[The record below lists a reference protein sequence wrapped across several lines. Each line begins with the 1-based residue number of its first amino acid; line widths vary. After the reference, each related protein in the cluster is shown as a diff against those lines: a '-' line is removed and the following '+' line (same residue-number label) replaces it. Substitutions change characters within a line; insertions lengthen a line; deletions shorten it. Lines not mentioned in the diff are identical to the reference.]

1 MTVQTELTGLTT
13 PEVEERRHRGLAN
26 HQPPA
31 TTRTYKEILKD
42 NLLTF
47 INGVFFFISLVL
59 LGLGRPGDVLVIVVV
74 VFLNTVLS
82 LVQEVR
88 AKQQLDQI
96 ALLTR
101 PHVAVLRDGAEI
113 SLTPDLVVQDDIL
126 IIRPGDQII
135 ADGRIVGP
143 GQVQVDESLLTG
155 ESDLINKQL
164 GDLVYSG
171 SYCVQGFAHYQAEQV
186 GAASTANQFTASAKA
201 FRRNLTPLQ
210 QDINLIIRVILVLA
224 MFLWILVLLSLLVG
238 LSSFPMAVQTAAV
251 VAGLVPVGL
260 YLTVTLTYAV
270 GAVRIAKQEVLVQ
283 QANAMESLSNINV
296 LCLDKTG
303 TLTANALEVEK
314 VHPLTGSESDLRA
327 KLGRYAH
334 SLTVAN
340 LTSAAIAQACP
351 GEYQPHRLEI
361 PFASSHKWSALAWEN
376 ESGVI
381 LLGAPDVLFPGDRLT
396 SEILVE
402 IETAISHG
410 TRVLMVAAS
419 ETEPAWPDPQKP
431 PQLPLHLTPLGLVF
445 LQDQLRPKSQEVLQR
460 FTQAGIQI
468 KIISGDHPKTVLALA
483 KQVGVGEALGG
494 ELRIISGA
502 ELAQLSPLQFQQ
514 AAKDT
519 TIFGRITP
527 EQKQQLVQALRDQ
540 GLHVAMIGD
549 GVNDVL
555 SLKQANIGIAM
566 ESGSAITRGV
576 ADIILRHDSFAA
588 LPAAFREGQRIHNGI
603 QDVTRLFLVRVISF
617 SLLFITTVMA
627 GRVFPLMI
635 KQNSLLTLFGVG
647 IPTIG
652 LALWAVPGPRQEKP
666 LIPSLLHFVLP
677 ASLTLGLLGMLVY
690 WGYLANQILPLVDVI
705 QGNIP
710 LEKISDLVRREQIRD
725 GVAIARSALVTVLML
740 ASLAMILFLK
750 PPHGAWVGGAPLSQ
764 NWRYPVM
771 TSLLFGGYILILL
784 SPRLRDFLEL
794 ELLRWQDYG
803 ICVLIVLAWGL
814 ILRAFWRWRLL
825 DRFLGVS
832 LS

>member
-1 MTVQTELTGLTT
+1 MTRLTGLTAV
-13 PEVEERRHRGLAN
+13 EVQARIDAGLDN
-26 HQPPA
+26 QQPPA
-31 TTRTYKEILKD
+31 TSRTYKEILQD
-42 NLLTF
+42 NLFTF
-47 INGVFFFISLVL
+47 INGVFFFISIVL
-59 LGLGRPGDVLVIVVV
+59 LGLGRPGDVLVIIVV

-101 PHVAVLRDGAEI
+101 PHVTVVRDGQEL
-113 SLTPDLVVQDDIL
+113 SVTPDAIVQDDIL
-126 IIRPGDQII
+126 VVRPGDQII
-135 ADGRIVGP
+135 ADGRVVGT
-143 GQVQVDESLLTG
+143 GQMQVDESLLTG
-155 ESDLINKQL
+155 ESDLINKEP
-164 GDLVYSG
+164 GDAVYSG
-171 SYCVQGFAHYQAEQV
+171 SYCVQGFAYYQAEQV
-186 GAASTANQFTASAKA
+186 GNASTANQFTASAKA
-201 FRRNLTPLQ
+201 FRRELTPLQ
-210 QDINLIIRVILVLA
+210 KDINLLIRVILVLA

-251 VAGLVPVGL
+251 IAGLVPVGL

-303 TLTANALEVEK
+303 TLTANALAVERIQAFSG
-314 VHPLTGSESDLRA
+314 TEAQLRQD
-327 KLGRYAH
+327 LGRFAH

-340 LTSAAIAQACP
+340 QTSAAIAQACP
-351 GEYQPHRLEI
+351 APPCPPRLEV
-361 PFASSHKWSALAWEN
+361 PFASSHKWSALAWEDWP
-376 ESGVI
+376 GVMI
-381 LLGAPDVLFPGDRLT
+381 LGAPDVLFPGDRLAP
-396 SEILVE
+396 EIALE
-402 IETAISHG
+402 IETAIAHG
-410 TRVLMVAAS
+410 TRVLMVAQS
-419 ETEPAWPDPQKP
+419 ETNPHWPDPTKS
-431 PQLPLHLTPLGLVF
+431 PQLPLDLSPRGLVF
-445 LQDQLRPKSQEVLQR
+445 LQDQLRPKSQEVLER
-460 FTQAGIQI
+460 FTQAGIGI

-483 KQVGVGEALGG
+483 KQVGIGETLGG
-494 ELRIISGA
+494 ELRIVSGA
-502 ELAQLSPLQFQQ
+502 ELAQMDPSQFRR
-514 AAKDT
+514 AARET

-527 EQKQQLVQALRDQ
+527 EQKSQLVQALRQ
-540 GLHVAMIGD
+540 EGLHVAMIGD

-555 SLKQANIGIAM
+555 SLKQANIGISM

-603 QDVTRLFLVRVISF
+603 QDVTRLFLVRVMSF

-627 GRVFPLMI
+627 GRVFPLLI

-652 LALWAVPGPRQEKP
+652 LALWAMPGPRQEKP

-677 ASLTLGLLGMLVY
+677 ASLTLGLVGMLVY
-690 WGYLANQILPLVDVI
+690 WGYLANQIIPLVDI
-705 QGNIP
+705 LQGTVP
-710 LEKISDLVRREQIRD
+710 LEKLSEIIRREQIRD
-725 GVAIARSALVTVLML
+725 GLAVARSALVTVLML
-740 ASLAMILFLK
+740 ASLAMLLFLK
-750 PPHGAWVGGAPLSQ
+750 PPHGAWVGGAPLSK

-771 TSLLFGGYILILL
+771 SGGLLLAYVLILL

-794 ELLRWQDYG
+794 ELLSWQDYG
-803 ICVLIVLAWGL
+803 ICLVIVMAWAL
-814 ILRAFWRWRLL
+814 ILRSLWRWRLL

>member
-1 MTVQTELTGLTT
+1 MTTLTGLSAA
-13 PEVEERRHRGLAN
+13 EVEDRRRLGLDN
-26 HQPPA
+26 QQPPA
-31 TTRTYKEILKD
+31 TSRTYKEICKD
-42 NLLTF
+42 NLFTF
-47 INGVFFFISLVL
+47 INGVFFFISIVL
-59 LGLGRPGDVLVIVVV
+59 LGLGRPGDVLVIAIV
-74 VFLNTVLS
+74 VFLNTILS

-101 PHVAVLRDGAEI
+101 PHVAVLRDGVEI
-113 SLTPDLVVQDDIL
+113 SVTPDAIVQDDVL
-126 IIRPGDQII
+126 VVRPGDQII
-135 ADGRIVGP
+135 ADGRVVGT
-143 GQVQVDESLLTG
+143 GQIQVDESLLTG
-155 ESDLINKQL
+155 ESDLINKEL

-171 SYCVQGFAHYQAEQV
+171 SYCVQGLAYYQAEKV
-186 GAASTANQFTASAKA
+186 GSASTANQVTKSAKA
-201 FRRNLTPLQ
+201 FRRELTPLQ
-210 QDINLIIRVILVLA
+210 HDINLIIRVILVLA

-260 YLTVTLTYAV
+260 YLTITLTYAV

-303 TLTANALEVEK
+303 TLTANALEVQTI
-314 VHPLTGSESDLRA
+314 HPLQGTEPELRQL
-327 KLGRYAH
+327 LGRFAH

-340 LTSAAIAQACP
+340 QTSAAIAQACAAP
-351 GEYQPHRLEI
+351 PCPPRLEI
-361 PFASSHKWSALAWEN
+361 PFASSHKWSALAWADVG
-376 ESGVI
+376 GVTI
-381 LLGAPDVLFPGDRLT
+381 LGAPDVLFPGDRL
-396 SEILVE
+396 SPEILLE
-402 IETAISHG
+402 IETAIAHG
-410 TRVLMVAAS
+410 TRVLMVAHS
-419 ETEPAWPDPQKP
+419 QQDPQWPDPTQAP
-431 PQLPLHLTPLGLVF
+431 RLPLELTPLGLV
-445 LQDQLRPKSQEVLQR
+445 LLRDQLRPQSQEVLER
-460 FTQAGIQI
+460 FTQAGIGI

-483 KQVGVGEALGG
+483 KQVGVGENLGG
-494 ELRIISGA
+494 ALRIISGA
-502 ELAQLSPLQFQQ
+502 ELAKMNPGEFQQ
-514 AAKDT
+514 AARET

-527 EQKQQLVQALRDQ
+527 EQKRQLVKALRDQ

-555 SLKQANIGIAM
+555 SLKEANIGIAM

-603 QDVTRLFLVRVISF
+603 QDVTRLFLVRVLSF
-617 SLLFITTVMA
+617 SLLFMTSVIA
-627 GRVFPLMI
+627 GRAFPLLI

-677 ASLTLGLLGMLVY
+677 ASLSLCLLGLLVY
-690 WGYLANQILPLVDVI
+690 WGYLANQILPLVDLLQGTVALDQISTAI
-705 QGNIP
+705 QRN
-710 LEKISDLVRREQIRD
+710 KFREGIE
-725 GVAIARSALVTVLML
+725 VARSALVTVLLL
-740 ASLAMILFLK
+740 ASLVMILFLK
-750 PPHGAWVGGAPLSQ
+750 PPHGAWVGGAPLSK

-771 TSLLFGGYILILL
+771 ASLLLVGYVLILL
-784 SPRLRDFLEL
+784 IPGLRHFLEL
-794 ELLRWQDYG
+794 ELLRWEDYG
-803 ICVLIVLAWGL
+803 ICVLIVMAWAL
-814 ILRAFWRWRLL
+814 ILRSMWRWRLL